1 MSVEDRKAMKIIETT
16 MSKVDDHYQMG
27 LLWKMDN
34 PSLPFNRAAA
44 EVRLQHL
51 KKRFSRD
58 PNLESKY
65 RAVINEYVDK
75 GYARKLTPEETA
87 RKSRITWYL
96 PHHPVFNVNKPNK
109 CRVVFDAAARFNGVP
124 LTPSCIKGQ
133 ISLTVLLVS
142 LSVFARKK
150 LPLLPT

>member
-1 MSVEDRKAMKIIETT
+1 MKIIETT

-34 PSLPFNRAAA
+34 SSLPFNRAPS
-44 EVRLQHL
+44 EVRLHHL

-58 PNLESKY
+58 PDLESKH

-75 GYARKLTPEETA
+75 GYARKLTTEEAA

-96 PHHPVFNVNKPNK
+96 PHHPVFNVTN
-109 CRVVFDAAARFNGVP
+109 VVWFSMQLQGLMVLP
-124 LTPSCIKGQ
+124 LTTSCIKGQ
-133 ISLTVLLVS
+133 ISPTVLLVS

>member
-1 MSVEDRKAMKIIETT
+1 MKIIETT

-58 PNLESKY
+58 PNLESNY
-65 RAVINEYVDK
+65 RAVINTYVDK

-109 CRVVFDAAARFNGVP
+109 FVWCSMQLQGIMVFP
-124 LTPSCIKGQ
+124 LTNSCIKGQ